1 MFHAFYVEEW
11 KSAAKAWIFCFS
23 GILLVIASEFSQQL
37 RYIFP
42 VVAFY
47 IQQEII
53 ESAVLNN

>member
-1 MFHAFYVEEW
+1 MLFTWRDE
-11 KSAAKAWIFCFS
+11 KSAAKAGIS
-23 GILLVIASEFSQQL
+23 GSSSTLLVIASEFSQQL

>member
-1 MFHAFYVEEW
+1 M
-11 KSAAKAWIFCFS
+11 KKCRQSLN
-23 GILLVIASEFSQQL
+23 ILLVIASEFSQQL

-53 ESAVLNN
+53 ESAVLNNLNFPYQKEL

>member
-1 MFHAFYVEEW
+1 MPKQTIDSR
-11 KSAAKAWIFCFS
+11 KSAAKAGIS
-23 GILLVIASEFSQQL
+23 GSSSTLLVIASEFSLML

>member
-1 MFHAFYVEEW
+1 MLFTWRDE
-11 KSAAKAWIFCFS
+11 KSAAKAETFCFN

-42 VVAFY
+42 VVASY
-47 IQQEII
+47 IQQKII